1 MNCLLANKEQ
11 GFVCGAE
18 DAAGE
23 KEERRGR
30 ERRKSKN
37 VAFLKLI
44 SFTNCHLGFLQDFCI
59 RQGQINRALP

>member
-23 KEERRGR
+23 KEERRGEER
-30 ERRKSKN
+30 EGEEE
-37 VAFLKLI
+37 I
-44 SFTNCHLGFLQDFCI
+44 
-59 RQGQINRALP
+59 

>member
-23 KEERRGR
+23 KDKRRGEGGR
-30 ERRKSKN
+30 GGN
-37 VAFLKLI
+37 LK
-44 SFTNCHLGFLQDFCI
+44 T
-59 RQGQINRALP
+59 